1 MLPGSSEYNYKP
13 PLGSSINW
21 NHPLS
26 QGLVNCF
33 LFNERTGLR
42 IYDACEK
49 PTFGTLIN
57 GPIFLH
63 NSSEGIFFDG
73 SNDYIE
79 LSNDNYTL
87 PTAGMSVLAWFK
99 TSVTDKWLIDKA
111 GGAYG
116 SNGGFSLSCGSV
128 GGISLTVGAASAYTT
143 NNVCNGSVNFVCGT
157 WIPSTSVK
165 TYVNAS
171 LAAEVTASVP
181 ATITSPGHNLR
192 IGRRGGGIDN
202 FSGYIYQIY
211 IYDRALTD
219 EEIKS
224 LYENPYQFLNPPSSL
239 KYYSYRQF
247 GILNTPSITSQES
260 MGSAILPGPVTL
272 GVNSITS
279 EESFSKPINSI
290 DIYDTGF
297 LSQSLRFDSK
307 LQVTD
312 LNPIAIPSI
321 SSLTQFGSTGSTE
334 YSYQISAY
342 NIYGETLPS
351 SIIKISNGNSTLDST
366 NYIRIKWNKV
376 YKASGYKIYGRTS
389 NSIKLIADI
398 NNTYYDDI
406 GIATQNINSLTKSN
420 IGYDHKKLN
429 ITEDHVL
436 NAGYKYIDNYISV
449 KSNFDYNQGIVQNYA
464 NTGDVVSWSDNI
476 TWLVLDEYRNWNIS
490 RFHLYTYDKRIN
502 QFDYVGSTY
511 VTYPITQSLQA
522 YDKPYVVYNVINNGT
537 VSVSGT
543 SVTGSSTIWNDQKL
557 CVGYRIGFGSD
568 TPEFVNDWYE
578 ISAINSNTSITLTS
592 TATSYPVNTPYVI
605 EEFMIVSARFNG
617 SDFTRGGLFVIK
629 GLSYF
634 DFIHE
639 KINSIPAAT
648 TVDRIKAAYHLDDI
662 STQSYWY
669 PNCAIGSKVD
679 NNTQYVYV
687 ASLQNNIT
695 TGNHLL
701 VFNLRADL
709 TSISAGITSSA
720 IVARSNTFAFPF
732 NAPPATSGKMTIAKT
747 SSGPGKDEECI
758 YFANYGRVLRIP
770 TKLLLTP
777 NANVIIDEF
786 SSIYG
791 NGGFLYGGWY
801 STKFHKYL
809 PEEDMFFFQD
819 FSYAH
824 MGFYRYKPGI
834 RDAIKLKRRYYT
846 PWYSYTYNQLIFNVS
861 NDVNW
866 SLNLMTHVSNGM
878 IFFTREQA
886 DQWVNIQAICYK
898 PDELFA
904 KKYNSYIITPTIST
918 YNARKLSKIIISD
931 NFVEGDDRY
940 AKLPAEYNLYIRTE
954 GIEDNTGKWILLNRM
969 HDLSDI
975 KATDKCQFRFEFTV
989 LAYSTIPRKIYN
1001 IDVFYETKNIISSEF
1016 KWNLQDSNTLY
1027 NVLGFQQKELYKKD
1041 YILFES
1047 DPLVVI
1053 EAKDS
1058 ISGQIIYTQKSDDN
1072 TYGQFQYYNES
1083 WINGI
1088 GSQSINKRLRFVNT
1102 YTFSPITKA
1111 IYSLYTSK
1119 WDLLKIDSNYSYDL
1133 SENNL
1138 ALSFVN
1144 TSQSSEV
1151 DKPWIFNGSSYIST
1165 NSILLNKP
1173 YINGLCMS
1181 ITFMIDE
1188 NISFSNMSLVS
1199 RNNGTTGNN
1208 FYHLY
1213 LSSDYK
1219 LNFWIGNS
1227 NIVVSDGS
1235 IIPGYVY
1242 NVIINFNGS
1251 NYSLYIN
1258 GRLNKTE
1265 NISPTLSLSL
1275 SNLKIGNSDFSN
1287 HGFYGRIYEARIF
1300 GKSVTANEVTRIYN
1314 DVNNRLENDIYGKV
1328 RKTLPSSIYY
1338 SEGTISIDPGTST
1351 VYLPGLKERFYRFYD
1366 QNRDFDHNNGEL
1378 MKDYEHVTN
1387 FDLPY
1392 HASIVGYTIDFYGKF
1407 YAPTTGSY
1415 TFTYQAWITGYMWIG
1430 NIADTGFTKA
1440 NRNIY
1445 TNTGLIS
1452 YSVNLN
1458 GGEYYSIRIMNSC
1471 GGDRRTLFT
1480 VSGPGITS
1488 TSNLYGY
1495 FYTPYTNRKT
1505 LTGTGTSFINNVPF
1519 SRNTL
1524 FLGSKSIYDNVEA
1537 IEVSK
1542 AINDTK
1548 LMLNTLPYQN
1558 YGSNI
1563 NYAILKNVVL
1573 YLDASEK
1580 KSYPGT
1586 GNIWYDLSGYNNNFK
1601 CKGYVD
1607 WDKTGYFTSFSKH
1620 DYFVPDGSYN
1630 LAKSFPFYNDN
1641 FTVFMIIR
1649 NQTANNGYSLTA
1661 NPVMLYYG
1669 GANTQLYGYF
1679 GRGTE
1684 LSYECNGRYYYTT
1697 DAWQSTY
1704 SAQRFYVENFDE
1716 NTVLTFS
1723 YSNTSNATTVYGY
1736 ERFRMY
1742 KDGVKMLLTSRQT
1755 ATLETLFGFFS
1766 IGNYA
1771 NNEIQ
1776 PFMDGRIYALMVV
1789 NRTMSDSEVLEMSNY
1804 FRDKFNF

>member
-13 PLGSSINW
+13 PLGSVINT

-111 GGAYG
+111 DGAYG

-128 GGISLTVGAASAYTT
+128 GGISLTVGKASAYTT

-202 FSGYIYQIY
+202 FSGFIYQIY

-272 GVNSITS
+272 GVNSIAS

-290 DIYDTGF
+290 DIYDTGL

-334 YSYQISAY
+334 YSYKISAY

-351 SIIKISNGNSTLDST
+351 SIIKISNGNSTLNST

-490 RFHLYTYDKRIN
+490 RFHLYTYNKRIN

-511 VTYPITQSLQA
+511 VTYPITQNLQA

-568 TPEFVNDWYE
+568 TPEFINDWYE

-709 TSISAGITSSA
+709 TSISAGITTSA
-720 IVARSNTFAFPF
+720 IVARSNTFAFPA
-732 NAPPATSGKMTIAKT
+732 NAPGAVSGKMTIAKT

-777 NANVIIDEF
+777 NANVITDEF

-801 STKFHKYL
+801 NTRFHKYL
-809 PEEDMFFFQD
+809 PEEDMFFFQE

-846 PWYSYTYNQLIFNVS
+846 PWYSYTYNQLIFNIS

-878 IFFTREQA
+878 IFFTREGA
-886 DQWVNIQAICYK
+886 DQLVNIQAICYK

-975 KATDKCQFRFEFTV
+975 KATDKCQFRFEFTI

-1001 IDVFYETKNIISSEF
+1001 IDVFYETKNVISSEF

-1144 TSQSSEV
+1144 TSQSSEI

-1392 HASIVGYTIDFYGKF
+1392 HASMSGYTIDFYGKF

-1415 TFTYQAWITGYMWIG
+1415 TFTYQAWTVGYMWIG

-1440 NRNIY
+1440 NRNMY
-1445 TNTGLIS
+1445 TNTGLAS

-1471 GGDRRTLFT
+1471 AGERRTLFT

-1586 GNIWYDLSGYNNNFK
+1586 GNIWYDLSGYNNHFK

-1607 WDKTGYFTSFSKH
+1607 WNKTGYFTSFSKH

-1649 NQTANNGYSLTA
+1649 NQTANNSYSLTA

-1669 GANTQLYGYF
+1669 ANAQLYGYF

-1684 LSYECNGRYYYTT
+1684 LSYECNSRYYYTS
-1697 DAWQSTY
+1697 DNWQSTY

-1742 KDGVKMLLTSRQT
+1742 KDGVKILLTTRQT

-1789 NRTMSDSEVLEMSNY
+1789 NRTMSDPEVLEMSNY